1 MTGPSWRMRVSCGPG
16 SWAEGTPP
24 PHCCSVPSCRL
35 LQHCPCSGCELG
47 PEALPCPHCG
57 DSDPSLS
64 GSLWRQSRWPSW
76 GLETWRLGNP
86 GLAINS
92 RQERT
97 QGLGLWGT
105 AAGPCWLTP
114 PADLSPSHLRGHGH
128 GPALPFGICSCAVPG
143 GVRGSLPALLRGATW
158 WAQGALDS
166 GIQTQANC
174 VQGLCS
180 LDCA

>member
-1 MTGPSWRMRVSCGPG
+1 MGRVHGLRESPTLTAAVSPPAGFSSTALALDVNWAPRPS
-16 SWAEGTPP
+16 
-24 PHCCSVPSCRL
+24 HVPN
-35 LQHCPCSGCELG
+35 
-47 PEALPCPHCG
+47 CG
-57 DSDPSLS
+57 DGDPSLS
-64 GSLWRQSRWPSW
+64 GSSWRQSRWPSW

-105 AAGPCWLTP
+105 AAGPCRLTP

-128 GPALPFGICSCAVPG
+128 GPALPFGFCSCAVPAG
-143 GVRGSLPALLRGATW
+143 LRGSLSALLRGATW
-158 WAQGALDS
+158 WVQGALDS
-166 GIQTQANC
+166 GLQTQANC
-174 VQGLCS
+174 VQGLYS